1 MIRSLARVAR
11 KFRSINARYA
21 TPRIAMSPAVR
32 VSLFVL
38 RVYLVM
44 LVVLLVYKFAT
55 LVGK

>member
-38 RVYLVM
+38 RLYLVM

>member
-1 MIRSLARVAR
+1 MVRSLARVAR